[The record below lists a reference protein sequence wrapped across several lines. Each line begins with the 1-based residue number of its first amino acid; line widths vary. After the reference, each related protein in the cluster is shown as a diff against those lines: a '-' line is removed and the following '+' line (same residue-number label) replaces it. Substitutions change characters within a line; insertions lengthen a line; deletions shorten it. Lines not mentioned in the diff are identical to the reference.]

1 MPDTLETAT
10 DQTAPGHAS
19 ATGRAPDRHPQ
30 QREEFTVMFADVSDS
45 TGLYERLGDIEAQ
58 FVISQCIGLISDLI
72 KRNSGKVLKTAGD
85 DVMALF
91 DRPEHALKAAV
102 SVQEALAEGDVFED
116 ISLATHIGVHTGL
129 GLLTEGDVFGD
140 IVNVAARLCA
150 SARREQILTTR
161 DTVERLP
168 ANFEVATRPY
178 DRVRVRGREQP
189 VEIYEVLWKGLG
201 EVTGVMRIGGEDDEG
216 AVLKLRNCGL
226 EFELTPDTGPFVI
239 GRDLD
244 CNLTVNGTEVSR
256 HHAIIEYRRGKFIL
270 RDQSTNGS
278 YIRPL
283 QGKPFYIRREEV
295 PLTGEGEISLGKAVD
310 DRPALNI
317 FYRFV

>member
-1 MPDTLETAT
+1 MPDSLEIAV
-10 DQTAPGHAS
+10 DQTQPHRQ
-19 ATGRAPDRHPQ
+19 RAPAREHDRSKQ

-72 KRNSGKVLKTAGD
+72 KRNAGKVLKTAGD

-116 ISLATHIGVHTGL
+116 IALATHIGVHTGL

-168 ANFEVATRPY
+168 ADFEVATRPY
-178 DRVRVRGREQP
+178 DRVRVRGREEP
-189 VEIYEVLWKGLG
+189 VEIYEVLWKGAG
-201 EVTGVMRIGGEDDEG
+201 DVTGVMLIGGEDEEE
-216 AVLKLRNCGL
+216 AVLRLRNCGL
-226 EFELTPDTGPFVI
+226 EFELTPDSPPFVI

-256 HHAIIEYRRGKFIL
+256 HHAVIEYRRGKFVL

-317 FYRFV
+317 FYRFG